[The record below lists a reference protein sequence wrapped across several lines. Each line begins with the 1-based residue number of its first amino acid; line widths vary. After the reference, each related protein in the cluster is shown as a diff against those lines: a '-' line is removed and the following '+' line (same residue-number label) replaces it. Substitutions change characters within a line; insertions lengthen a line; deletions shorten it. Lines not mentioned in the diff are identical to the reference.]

1 MLFDTCTKCIYL
13 LYFFY
18 KHFKNLKVIKIP
30 EDISSLSPYLLC
42 TYYYPRLFVCV
53 LGESDRERQKEGE
66 NSCFGVLSVFR
77 KFLTV
82 EMQLAN
88 LFFLSFFLVEIS
100 ICYEPL

>member
-18 KHFKNLKVIKIP
+18 RHFKNLKVIKIP
-30 EDISSLSPYLLC
+30 ADISSLSPYLLC

-53 LGESDRERQKEGE
+53 LGESDRKKGE
-66 NSCFGVLSVFR
+66 NYCFGVLTVFR
-77 KFLTV
+77 KFLTM
-82 EMQLAN
+82 EMQLVS